1 MNDSNN
7 NSILPD
13 FESFFKDI
21 FKNWL
26 FFAISIFIALTV
38 AFVYLKYAAKT
49 YKVSSTVLLDLK
61 ENNSNQNKNTEI
73 IALESLMS
81 ENKSFQ
87 NELFYLKS
95 SPLVQEVVKKMDLT
109 VSYYLQEDNIP
120 KEVKFTL
127 NDIYTS
133 SPFIVLL
140 DNQHIQPIN
149 VLIYVS
155 VIDDNE
161 YIISCQEYEVE
172 LLDMA
177 AHKIVS
183 KNAVLQLSGKY
194 KFGDEIKSENYS
206 FKILLNSNYKS
217 ELYAGKDLFFKVNNI
232 YQVIG
237 KFRNSL
243 TVKQT
248 NIESTLV
255 TLDLTTDNARKGIQF
270 LDDLISLYIE
280 KGLAKK
286 NFLASQ
292 TLDYID
298 NQLSNISD
306 SLGNTER
313 QLQFLRSSSSVM
325 NIDEKAGNIYSQLQ
339 ILTNK
344 KNEIERKMNYL
355 VQMDGYF
362 TNNKDSAK
370 ILAPS
375 SLGLDDPLLNSLI
388 QELTKL
394 NAEKSEIISK
404 NQLRNPR
411 LQTLNVSIVNLKDVI
426 SEHIR
431 FNIVATE
438 GELNETLDRISD
450 LNKEFSKLPGTQRQL
465 LGIERKFNLND
476 EIYTSLLEKRIQAQI
491 LKSSNLPDC
500 EVIEPPQFVSIT
512 SPNSFITLFLSI
524 ILGVSIPLIFILG
537 RRLITGKIYEVNDL
551 MNLTKFILLGTIPK
565 NPNNFNNV
573 VAELPTHF
581 FAESFQTA
589 RSSLVYYLQGKKP
602 SVILVTS
609 TLPGE
614 GKSLSAL
621 NLATSFALNNFKTI
635 LLELDLRRPSMIFD
649 ELSENSKVGVSSYF
663 IKSSTIDQIITKTKI
678 KNLDIIRSGD
688 IPPNPLT
695 FISSE
700 KTTELINNLK
710 EKYDYVLIDTP
721 PYGVVADS
729 SILMPFSDL
738 IVYVARL
745 GYLTKKSFNSAMFSM
760 NTKSVVNVFLLANH
774 VNAERNTYQTYEYNS
789 DPKRKK
795 RGLRFGKKKKT

>member
-1 MNDSNN
+1 MTDSNN
-7 NSILPD
+7 NSTAPD
-13 FESFFKDI
+13 FANFFNDI
-21 FKNWL
+21 LKNWL
-26 FFAISIFIALTV
+26 FFAISVFIALAI

-61 ENNSNQNKNTEI
+61 ENRSNQTKNTEI

-95 SPLVQEVVKKMDLT
+95 SPLIHEVVENMDLT
-109 VSYYLQEDNIP
+109 VSYYLQENNIP

-133 SPFIVLL
+133 SPFIVIL
-140 DNQHIQPIN
+140 DKQHIQPIN

-155 VIDDNE
+155 VVDDNE
-161 YIISCQEYEVE
+161 YIISCQESEVE
-172 LLDMA
+172 LLDMS
-177 AHKIVS
+177 AHSIVT
-183 KNAVLQLSGKY
+183 KNATIHLNGRF
-194 KFGDEIKSENYS
+194 KFGEEIKSDQYS

-217 ELYAGKDLFFKVNNI
+217 ELYAGKDLFFKINNI
-232 YQVIG
+232 YQIIG
-237 KFRNSL
+237 NIRNSL
-243 TVKQT
+243 SVKQA
-248 NIESTLV
+248 NLESTLI
-255 TLDLTTDNARKGIQF
+255 TLDLTTENAKKGVEF
-270 LDDLISLYIE
+270 LDNLISLYID
-280 KGLAKK
+280 KGLSKK

-298 NQLSNISD
+298 SQLSNISD

-313 QLQFLRSSSSVM
+313 QLQFLRTNSSVM

-339 ILTNK
+339 TLTNK

-362 TNNKDSAK
+362 SNNKDSTK

-375 SLGLDDPLLNSLI
+375 SLGLEDPLLNSLI

-394 NAEKSEIISK
+394 NAEKSDIISK
-404 NQLRNPR
+404 NQLKNPR

-438 GELNETLDRISD
+438 GELNETLDRINE

-500 EVIEPPQFVSIT
+500 EVVEPPQFVSIT
-512 SPNSFITLFLSI
+512 SPNSFIILFLSLL
-524 ILGVSIPLIFILG
+524 LGISVPLMFILG
-537 RRLITGKIYEVNDL
+537 RRLITGKIYELNEL
-551 MNLTKFILLGTIPK
+551 MNLTKFNLLGTIPK
-565 NPNNFNNV
+565 NPNDINNV
-573 VAELPTHF
+573 VAGLPTHF

-589 RSSLVYYLQGKKP
+589 RSSLVYYLQGKKH

-614 GKSLSAL
+614 GKSLAAL

-635 LLELDLRRPSMIFD
+635 ILELDLRRPSMIFD
-649 ELSENSKVGVSSYF
+649 ELSDNSKAGVSSYF
-663 IKSSTIDQIITKTKI
+663 IKSSTIDQIITKTEI
-678 KNLDIIRSGD
+678 ENLDIIRSGD

-738 IVYVARL
+738 IVYVTRL
-745 GYLTKKSFNSAMFSM
+745 GYLTKKSFSSAMFSL
-760 NTKSVVNVFLLANH
+760 NTKSIGNVFILAND
-774 VNAERNTYQTYEYNS
+774 VNAERNSYQTYEYNS
-789 DPKRKK
+789 DYKKKK
-795 RGLRFGKKKKT
+795 RGLRFGWKKKT